1 MGWLAELVRSAFAV
15 VSVSPTRATV
25 FSTFL
30 LITRWQSTVNF
41 TLQQDILAVLR
52 RRLYQTIVSI
62 NWLIFSW
69 SRPSDFTHASITEL
83 DRVGVA
89 TSSLLQLLTNVLLVP
104 IYAVF
109 ALYLSVAMTVLVFV
123 SGGTLLLLLR
133 KGTQAA
139 RQIGEKIL
147 AATNDLYSAVIEH
160 LGGMKTLE
168 RYGAEERNAGIFSS
182 NLGGYAD
189 LSEW

>member
-1 MGWLAELVRSAFAV
+1 MGAHPSVDLFDQSGLIDDAGYDAQVVNILHFYTWSIRCFVHAPQNTSPAKRTCGMWVAELVRSAFAV

-69 SRPSDFTHASITEL
+69 SRPSDFTHASITVNYRARQGRGG
-83 DRVGVA
+83 D
-89 TSSLLQLLTNVLLVP
+89 LVP
-104 IYAVF
+104 LAVTDKRLVG
-109 ALYLSVAMTVLVFV
+109 AYLRCICVVPLSCDDR
-123 SGGTLLLLLR
+123 SGLCLR
-133 KGTQAA
+133 
-139 RQIGEKIL
+139 R
-147 AATNDLYSAVIEH
+147 DVI
-160 LGGMKTLE
+160 
-168 RYGAEERNAGIFSS
+168 API
-182 NLGGYAD
+182 
-189 LSEW
+189 